1 MKSVCVCCSSR
12 CIDENDSQSS
22 LVFPHWADKLPD
34 RVGLDTWEASPRGDF
49 TSEEYKPVIYW
60 FPMFSFLRSAVS
72 SGWEKKNKDPPH
84 QMLLEKPLSLRV
96 LQMVLFCHNSLYI
109 SSTHRQT
116 VIYLKHNFINI
127 FEGCKVKS
135 ACNSQPILCLL
146 CAVFQ
151 SETTLLNHFSKLQ
164 LLEYIYK
171 QIHFTFISVCAVSL

>member
-1 MKSVCVCCSSR
+1 MRMIHSLHWCFLTELINSR
-12 CIDENDSQSS
+12 IESGWTHGKRHPGVISPPRSINLLFID
-22 LVFPHWADKLPD
+22 
-34 RVGLDTWEASPRGDF
+34 
-49 TSEEYKPVIYW
+49 

-96 LQMVLFCHNSLYI
+96 LQTVLFCHNSLYI

-171 QIHFTFISVCAVSL
+171 QIYFTFISVCAVSL